1 MLTLQSLTP
10 RRAALIGL
18 WPTFPQPSP
27 TEPMTRAGF
36 PRQGYSRNVLGNDRT
51 DRDAATEHRHVVRDA
66 AQPSIG
72 STVTSDTPIHDW
84 LRPRLA
90 DLVQQAER
98 AGFLREAVVAV
109 IMDLMT
115 APPYD
120 DAPPPVE

>member
-1 MLTLQSLTP
+1 M
-10 RRAALIGL
+10 
-18 WPTFPQPSP
+18 
-27 TEPMTRAGF
+27 
-36 PRQGYSRNVLGNDRT
+36 
-51 DRDAATEHRHVVRDA
+51 
-66 AQPSIG
+66 
-72 STVTSDTPIHDW
+72 TSDTPVHDW

-120 DAPPPVE
+120 DSPPPPLE

>member
-1 MLTLQSLTP
+1 MLFETP
-10 RRAALIGL
+10 RK
-18 WPTFPQPSP
+18 
-27 TEPMTRAGF
+27 
-36 PRQGYSRNVLGNDRT
+36 
-51 DRDAATEHRHVVRDA
+51 
-66 AQPSIG
+66 PSIG
-72 STVTSDTPIHDW
+72 STMTSDTPIHDW

-115 APPYD
+115 APPSD

>member
-1 MLTLQSLTP
+1 MTLNLQRET
-10 RRAALIGL
+10 R
-18 WPTFPQPSP
+18 PTGAHWGGAQ
-27 TEPMTRAGF
+27 AI
-36 PRQGYSRNVLGNDRT
+36 V
-51 DRDAATEHRHVVRDA
+51 RDAETEHRHAVRDA
-66 AQPSIG
+66 AQSSIG
-72 STVTSDTPIHDW
+72 PTMTSDTPVHDW